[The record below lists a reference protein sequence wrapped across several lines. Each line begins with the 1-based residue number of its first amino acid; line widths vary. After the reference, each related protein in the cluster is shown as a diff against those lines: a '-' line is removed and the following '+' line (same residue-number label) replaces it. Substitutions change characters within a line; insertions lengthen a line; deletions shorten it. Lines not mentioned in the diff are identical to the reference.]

1 MNGTIEETPP
11 PEGLPPSPAPA
22 AEAGRPLAG
31 RVALVTGA
39 SRGIGRA
46 LALGLAHERLAVGLL
61 ARSRAREAALD
72 SPLEQALLV
81 TVAGIAA
88 GLRNTG

>member
-39 SRGIGRA
+39 SRGIGA
-46 LALGLAHERLAVGLL
+46 ADDASLL
-61 ARSRAREAALD
+61 LRHRH
-72 SPLEQALLV
+72 
-81 TVAGIAA
+81 AGP
-88 GLRNTG
+88 